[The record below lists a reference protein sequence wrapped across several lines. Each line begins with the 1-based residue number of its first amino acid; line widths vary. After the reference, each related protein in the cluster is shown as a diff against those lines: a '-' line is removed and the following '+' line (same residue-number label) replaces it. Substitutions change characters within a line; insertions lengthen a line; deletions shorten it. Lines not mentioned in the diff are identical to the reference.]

1 MKNLRQY
8 LKIIYCRFPLIFLLG
23 AIFYPFVANLFFSNT
38 ALLDNRALKTKPQ
51 KFTSH
56 FSQDFTDYYNDTFAG
71 REKLIVK
78 YIKLQQKLQ
87 LDTGQYFYGQKGWMF
102 YDSIK
107 VNNGNT
113 ILDYLGN
120 VFLENDELEK
130 LKTALEKEKSFY
142 EQNGAKY
149 LLMVVP
155 NKENVYAEYMPERL
169 QKLRKSD
176 FSLSD
181 AGMKY
186 LQDNTTIQV
195 LNLKPIL
202 LAAKKNYQ
210 YPLYY
215 RKDTHWNSLGGYI
228 GFEALIKSFNEMGL
242 GGKVQSLLP
251 EMISEAGLV
260 GQDMHPTDKDMSYQ
274 VAFLSE
280 KAYTKT
286 EVVANRI
293 IVYDNQNPL
302 SNETILV
309 VGDSFA
315 GGFLPYLAKV
325 YLRVVN
331 IPAGVKDLSFY
342 QDIMTEYKPNL
353 VVHELAERYF
363 SRLTNLGKLYEGK
376 K

>member
-1 MKNLRQY
+1 
-8 LKIIYCRFPLIFLLG
+8 
-23 AIFYPFVANLFFSNT
+23 
-38 ALLDNRALKTKPQ
+38 
-51 KFTSH
+51 
-56 FSQDFTDYYNDTFAG
+56 
-71 REKLIVK
+71 
-78 YIKLQQKLQ
+78 
-87 LDTGQYFYGQKGWMF
+87 
-102 YDSIK
+102 
-107 VNNGNT
+107 
-113 ILDYLGN
+113 
-120 VFLENDELEK
+120 
-130 LKTALEKEKSFY
+130 
-142 EQNGAKY
+142 
-149 LLMVVP
+149 
-155 NKENVYAEYMPERL
+155 
-169 QKLRKSD
+169 
-176 FSLSD
+176 
-181 AGMKY
+181 
-186 LQDNTTIQV
+186 
-195 LNLKPIL
+195 
-202 LAAKKNYQ
+202 
-210 YPLYY
+210 
-215 RKDTHWNSLGGYI
+215 
-228 GFEALIKSFNEMGL
+228 MGL

>member
-56 FSQDFTDYYNDTFAG
+56 FSQEFTDYYNDTFAG

-130 LKTALEKEKSFY
+130 LKTALEEEKSFY

-186 LQDNTTIQV
+186 LQDNTTIQNQDELQV
-195 LNLKPIL
+195 TDNVDDNTIDIGL
-202 LAAKKNYQ
+202 LSSA
-210 YPLYY
+210 
-215 RKDTHWNSLGGYI
+215 
-228 GFEALIKSFNEMGL
+228 
-242 GGKVQSLLP
+242 
-251 EMISEAGLV
+251 
-260 GQDMHPTDKDMSYQ
+260 
-274 VAFLSE
+274 
-280 KAYTKT
+280 
-286 EVVANRI
+286 
-293 IVYDNQNPL
+293 
-302 SNETILV
+302 V
-309 VGDSFA
+309 VGVGTGLSIKE
-315 GGFLPYLAKV
+315 GIKKT
-325 YLRVVN
+325 
-331 IPAGVKDLSFY
+331 KDE
-342 QDIMTEYKPNL
+342 DEDNENNDTVENK
-353 VVHELAERYF
+353 
-363 SRLTNLGKLYEGK
+363 
-376 K
+376 

>member
-325 YLRVVN
+325 YLR
-331 IPAGVKDLSFY
+331 LSSFPEESCCCFPPVE
-342 QDIMTEYKPNL
+342 T
-353 VVHELAERYF
+353 
-363 SRLTNLGKLYEGK
+363 SRQLSSCAHSEPLPPSQWLQLT
-376 K
+376 